1 MRQQLQ
7 LQLLEQ
13 FGLVG
18 SSTTSSSS
26 GSDGVAYAKK
36 QIAAASAIPT
46 FKLKAPSF
54 DMTKIKGKV
63 IFNIP
68 VTSAVPYVVSVDQA
82 AAQVAAKYGAKWVE
96 YTNQGTPTQWTAGIN
111 QAIAQHASV
120 IILAQGIAVNLIVPA
135 MQKAKAAGI
144 PVVITHDFQNGQQ
157 NTPPPTG
164 PGAAVNKLTK
174 AFVNVPFWEA
184 ARLEADYVI
193 AQTNG
198 KADDVIFTSPDV
210 PPSNGITAA
219 MTKEFKDHCTD
230 CKVKVITVPLADWA
244 TKIAPQTQSSLTSDP
259 SINWVTPIYDS
270 MSLYA
275 QQGITAAGKSGS
287 VHIASYN
294 GTPAVMK
301 LIQSGNIMSMDV
313 GENITWLAYAT
324 MDQVGRVITGVA
336 DRRLRQRGDAAARV
350 HQGQHQ
356 RGRHAA
362 DPEPGLRERI
372 RDRLRSPLEGA
383 MTESHGEPTPA
394 SPSAEQPGAS
404 EAPGSAASGGQPP
417 VLALSG
423 LSKTFGGAH
432 ALNNVD

>member
-1 MRQQLQ
+1 MLQ
-7 LQLLEQ
+7 KSRFRAGIAAVICLGAVMLLAAC
-13 FGLVG
+13 G
-18 SSTTSSSS
+18 SSSSSSSSSSS
-26 GSDGVAYAKK
+26 GSSGGSTTSASSGNAGVAYAKQ

-63 IFNIP
+63 IFDIP

-82 AAQVAAKYGAKWVE
+82 AAQVAKKYGAKWVE

-111 QAIAQHASV
+111 QAIAQHANV
-120 IILAQGIAVNLIVPA
+120 IILGQGIAVNLIVPA

-219 MTKEFKDHCTD
+219 MTKEFKDHCTS

-259 SINWVTPIYDS
+259 GINWVTPIYDS

-324 MDQVGRVITGVA
+324 MDQVGRVITGSPIVA
-336 DRRLRQRGDAAARV
+336 SGNEETPLRVFTKANINEAGT
-350 HQGQHQ
+350 
-356 RGRHAA
+356 
-362 DPEPGLRERI
+362 P
-372 RDRLRSPLEGA
+372 
-383 MTESHGEPTPA
+383 PTPNLGYGNA
-394 SPSAEQPGAS
+394 YVTGYGALWK
-404 EAPGSAASGGQPP
+404 GQ
-417 VLALSG
+417 
-423 LSKTFGGAH
+423 
-432 ALNNVD
+432 

>member
-1 MRQQLQ
+1 LRQQSRVRAGIAATISVVA
-7 LQLLEQ
+7 LL
-13 FGLVG
+13 LLAACG
-18 SSTTSSSS
+18 SSSSSSSSSSASATGSATTSSAASSSAGSS
-26 GSDGVAYAKK
+26 GVSYAKA

-54 DMTKIKGKV
+54 SMTKIAGKT

-82 AAQVAAKYGAKWVE
+82 AAKLAAKYGAKWVE

-120 IILAQGIAVNLIVPA
+120 IILAQGIAVQLIVPA
-135 MQKAKAAGI
+135 LQKAKAAGI

-164 PGAAVNKLTK
+164 PGANVNALTK

-219 MTKEFKDHCTD
+219 MQKEFTTYCPA
-230 CKVKVITVPLADWA
+230 CKVKVIDVPLADWA
-244 TKIAPQTQSSLTSDP
+244 TKIAPETQSSISSDP
-259 SINWVTPIYDS
+259 SINWITPIYDS
-270 MSLYA
+270 MSLFA
-275 QQGITAAGKSGS
+275 QQGITAAGKTGA

-301 LIQSGNIMSMDV
+301 LIQDGNIMSMDV

-324 MDQVGRVITGVA
+324 MDQVGRVITGAPIVA
-336 DRRLRQRGDAAARV
+336 SGNEETPLRVFTKANINQTGT
-350 HQGQHQ
+350 
-356 RGRHAA
+356 
-362 DPEPGLRERI
+362 P
-372 RDRLRSPLEGA
+372 
-383 MTESHGEPTPA
+383 PTPNLGYGTA
-394 SPSAEQPGAS
+394 YVTGYGA
-404 EAPGSAASGGQPP
+404 
-417 VLALSG
+417 LW
-423 LSKTFGGAH
+423 K
-432 ALNNVD
+432 